1 MEAMMDEDTVERI
14 FNLVREENTRM
25 NALLERTT
33 EEFGDSGAISM
44 CVNISVNLIAQA
56 LLLVE
61 EPDRFYLM
69 TILAD
74 QAADRV
80 KAGLV
85 QVEADMAI
93 RKAKGK
99 V

>member
-1 MEAMMDEDTVERI
+1 MDEEIVERI
-14 FNLVREENTRM
+14 FNLVRLENTRL
-25 NALLERTT
+25 NDLLERTS
-33 EEFGDSGAISM
+33 EEFGDSGAVSLCI
-44 CVNISVNLIAQA
+44 NISVNLIAQA

-61 EPDRFYLM
+61 EDDRLTLM

-85 QVEADMAI
+85 QVEAEEAI
-93 RKAKGK
+93 RKAKQGF
-99 V
+99 

>member
-1 MEAMMDEDTVERI
+1 MEKDTAERI
-14 FNLVREENTRM
+14 FNLVRSENIRM
-25 NALLERTT
+25 NDLLERTT
-33 EEFGDSGAISM
+33 EEFGDSGAISL
-44 CVNISVNLIAQA
+44 CINVSVNLIAQA

-61 EPDRFYLM
+61 EQDRFYLM
-69 TILAD
+69 AILAD

-93 RKAKGK
+93 RKAKGE

>member
-1 MEAMMDEDTVERI
+1 MDEEIVERI
-14 FNLVREENTRM
+14 FNLVRLENTRL
-25 NALLERTT
+25 NNLLERTS
-33 EEFGDSGAISM
+33 EEFGDSGAVSLCI
-44 CVNISVNLIAQA
+44 NISVNLIAQA

-61 EPDRFYLM
+61 EDDRLTLM

-85 QVEADMAI
+85 QVEAEEAI
-93 RKAKGK
+93 RKAKQGF
-99 V
+99 

>member
-1 MEAMMDEDTVERI
+1 MDEEIVERI
-14 FNLVREENTRM
+14 FNLVRLENTRL
-25 NALLERTT
+25 NDLLERTS
-33 EEFGDSGAISM
+33 EEFGDSGAVSLCI
-44 CVNISVNLIAQA
+44 NISVNLIAQA

-61 EPDRFYLM
+61 EHDRLTLM

-85 QVEADMAI
+85 QVEAEEAI
-93 RKAKGK
+93 RKAKQGF
-99 V
+99 